1 MDGIKAKKRSLGFLL
16 SATSIVLL
24 GKREKNKK
32 KRKLWAEKWLCRRN
46 EGLGVLNMLEN
57 ELRVE
62 DPESYRTFIRMCEE
76 YFDDL
81 LKLIRKDI
89 TKQNTNMR
97 ECISPKQRFVVN

>member
-1 MDGIKAKKRSLGFLL
+1 
-16 SATSIVLL
+16 
-24 GKREKNKK
+24 
-32 KRKLWAEKWLCRRN
+32 
-46 EGLGVLNMLEN
+46 MLEN